1 MKHIVKSL
9 LTGMLAACFCVS
21 SVCASSV
28 SADKSSF
35 TLASGENSCRFS
47 VVLHADEAFAGA
59 EFGLKPS
66 GSDVTLAVAFQDV
79 KSESTVKTVKN
90 GVTYFG
96 FFAGSNKFAAG
107 DYRIAEI
114 TCTYSGSDS
123 RKVSLDS
130 SKIVMIDES
139 GSTRSDETMRAFS
152 VTITRENSNTGG
164 GGASGGG
171 GGGASGGGGGAITP
185 APKPVTETEAAMPVE
200 DKPTPGVS
208 GTFSDVKESDFFYDP
223 VGWALEKGI
232 TRGVDNGH
240 FGPLSVCK
248 RAEVLT
254 FLWRYSGSPKATGAN
269 PFTDLR
275 KEDYYYDAALWALSM
290 GISNGNGDNT
300 MAGVADCNRGQVV
313 TMLWRAAGCPE
324 PQDTTNIFTDMS
336 PEDYYYK
343 AVLWAV
349 EEGITKGNGD
359 NTFAGIAVCDR
370 GQIVTFLYR
379 FSKLKA

>member
-1 MKHIVKSL
+1 MKGIVKSL

-21 SVCASSV
+21 SVWASSV
-28 SADKSSF
+28 SVDKSSF

-47 VVLHADEAFAGA
+47 VLLHADEAFAGA

-66 GSDVTLAVAFQDV
+66 GSDVALTVAFEDV
-79 KSESTVKTVKN
+79 RSESTVKTVKN
-90 GVTYFG
+90 GITYFG

-130 SKIVMIDES
+130 SKIVMID
-139 GSTRSDETMRAFS
+139 GNGNTKSDESMRGFN
-152 VTITRENSNTGG
+152 VTITRESSNAG
-164 GGASGGG
+164 GGAAGGGG
-171 GGGASGGGGGAITP
+171 GGGAAGGGGGGITP
-185 APKPVTETEAAMPVE
+185 APKPVTEPETVIPVE
-200 DKPTPGVS
+200 DKPTADAP
-208 GTFSDVKESDFFYDP
+208 GTFADVKKGDFFFDS
-223 VGWALEKGI
+223 VNWALKKGI
-232 TRGVDNGH
+232 TKGVDEGH

-254 FLWRYSGSPKATGAN
+254 FLWRYNGSPKAAVAN

-275 KEDYYYDAALWALSM
+275 REDYYYDAALWALSL

-324 PQDTTNIFTDMS
+324 PQNKANIFKDIS
-336 PEDYYYK
+336 PADYYYK

-349 EEGITKGNGD
+349 EKGITKGNGD
-359 NTFAGIAVCDR
+359 NTFAGTAVCDR

-379 FSKLKA
+379 FSQLSA